1 MRLKT
6 GLGICVLLMG
16 VSVSAEAKK
25 LTECTM
31 RYDLKGWSV
40 FYKTAGGTGTIRCD
54 NGQHATV
61 HLSAKGGG
69 LTAGKTEIHNGL
81 GQFSKVSSIND
92 LYGKYSAA
100 SAGAAAGKAASVS
113 TMKKGP
119 VRLEMSGKGRGYEL
133 GVALGRLTISKK

>member
-1 MRLKT
+1 MRLKSSLVIGVLAV
-6 GLGICVLLMG
+6 GLA
-16 VSVSAEAKK
+16 VSAQAKK
-25 LTECTM
+25 MTECTM

-61 HLSAKGGG
+61 RLSAKGGG

-81 GQFSKVSSIND
+81 GSFSKVSNISD
-92 LYGKYSAA
+92 LFGSYNAA
-100 SAGAAAGKAASVS
+100 SAGAAAGKAVSVS

-119 VRLEMSGKGRGYEL
+119 VRLDMSGKGTGFEL
-133 GVALGRLTISKK
+133 GAALGRLSITKK

>member
-1 MRLKT
+1 MRLKSCLVI
-6 GLGICVLLMG
+6 GVLA
-16 VSVSAEAKK
+16 VSVAVSAQAKK
-25 LTECTM
+25 MTECTM

-69 LTAGKTEIHNGL
+69 LTAGKTEIHDGL
-81 GQFSKVSSIND
+81 GSFSKVANISD
-92 LYGKYSAA
+92 LFGSYNAA
-100 SAGAAAGKAASVS
+100 SAGAAAGKAVSVS

-119 VRLEMSGKGRGYEL
+119 VRLEMSGKGSGFEL
-133 GVALGRLTISKK
+133 GAALGRLNITKK